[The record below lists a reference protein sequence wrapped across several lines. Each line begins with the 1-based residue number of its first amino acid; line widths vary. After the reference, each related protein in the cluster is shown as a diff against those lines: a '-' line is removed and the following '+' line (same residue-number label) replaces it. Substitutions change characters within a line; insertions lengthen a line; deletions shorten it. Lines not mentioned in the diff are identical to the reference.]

1 MYLFMA
7 LRCDRSDS
15 GIHVLVVAQRI
26 SVTLTQFMC
35 WYFLAQE
42 MESPI
47 TDITDDVR
55 RDREENTVIY

>member
-26 SVTLTQFMC
+26 SVTLTQIMF
-35 WYFLAQE
+35 WYFLGQE

-47 TDITDDVR
+47 TDITDEPMLGEIEKR
-55 RDREENTVIY
+55 TL